1 MKIVKLRAT
10 NINSLKGTTQ
20 IDFPN
25 FLNGQA
31 LFAITGETGAGKST
45 ILDII
50 TCAIYGRTARLKD
63 ANELMTRGT
72 GEALCEVEFEV
83 KGKHY
88 RSSWSVHRSRGKADG
103 NFQPDKMELTLLG
116 EEDSIVETGV
126 SRVPKEIEKITGLD
140 FGRFSQSMMLAQGS
154 FDAFLKAKEKERSV
168 LLEKITGTKIYSQV
182 SKLTYDKFK
191 EKERNLSLLNAEL
204 KGIEYLSQ
212 EKREELEESFKI
224 QGNTLKEA
232 KEKRDNANKLYI
244 WREKLTN
251 LEKEFTDKTK
261 EYNDA
266 LKQKEEHKES
276 FVELEYANRAL
287 ELSQILS
294 NKNATQERF
303 RKNKERVESL
313 KNEIAE
319 LKVKLAKL
327 EEEATTS
334 TQLHNRAKADF
345 EVESKKLQNAREVQ
359 TKLESK
365 QSEITLLQKNIKEQE
380 EKRDTLKLKND
391 SLKKQIKLLKDEL
404 TNSEE
409 LLKKHNKDASLSLDI
424 EAIRQLVE
432 SYKNESKNRELI
444 DTSIKTKDEE
454 LSSKSS
460 ELPKLQ
466 KLLEELKKQKEH
478 TFKEYTSLDEKVK
491 TLEKEESTTIQ
502 KIDTLKTLNT
512 TLLHY
517 EQSSRDL
524 ADEKSR
530 LQTLEASINELYR
543 EEQTREDRLAIQK
556 KYIDSLE
563 IQERQTLLIQ
573 KYEEDRKNLIDGEPC
588 YLCGSKEHPFI
599 VHSISVDNTTKD
611 TLTKEKKSYSKEQEL
626 ITTLKSNIASQKAK
640 MDSSRLE
647 CSKITLKIDEYK
659 SIFTKH
665 NFLVDKESQ
674 ADLEEQLETQNKKLY
689 NLKEFRKTR
698 DELLKSKDNAQEL
711 FLKQEGLE
719 KELIGSIGIIKNHI
733 KHLTEK
739 KDESTATLLKTKNRL
754 NSYATKYATTFD
766 YTNLSES
773 FKILEQR
780 AKEYEAYQNN
790 QKRSKDK
797 LADIQIEFTKVQAD
811 LTSKIANIEE
821 DKKTLTQH
829 QLAYESLKKERTNIL
844 NIDNLDEYETSIKS
858 HWEKAEE
865 NHSSTMQ
872 TLSTNKSLL
881 VEKETRQS
889 KAQIDYKSSQIEKE
903 KALEEFTTSLANKGF
918 ESQLALE
925 NALKLNRAELQIVCT
940 NIKERYNST
949 KTLKKSAEDKLKEH
963 TKEHLTTEAL
973 EKLQIDKEQKEN
985 IYNELNRSI
994 GDVQRQLQT
1003 DKDNKEKAKNQLD
1016 TIELKQKELNTF
1028 AKLNE
1033 LIGSADGAKFSK
1045 FAQGITLDQLIYLA
1059 NSHLQHLSKR
1069 YFIVRQ
1075 KDEKNL
1081 LEIEIVDRYQGDE
1094 VRPATTLSGGESFL
1108 VSLALALGLS
1118 ELASQKISIDSLF
1131 LDEGFGTLD
1140 TDTLDVALDALSLL
1154 ESKGK
1159 MIGVISHVE
1168 ALKERIPLQIQVHKK
1183 GAGESYIVL
1192 ES

>member
-1 MKIVKLRAT
+1 MKIVRLRAT

-116 EEDSIVETGV
+116 EEGGILETGV
-126 SRVPKEIEKITGLD
+126 SKVPKEIAKITGLD

-154 FDAFLKAKEKERSV
+154 FDAFLKAKEKDRSV
-168 LLEKITGTKIYSQV
+168 LLEKITGTKIYSQI

-191 EKERNLSLLNAEL
+191 EKEKSLSLLNAEL

-212 EKREELEESFKI
+212 EKREELEESFKT

-276 FVELEYANRAL
+276 FVKLEYANRAL
-287 ELSQILS
+287 ELSPILS
-294 NKNATQERF
+294 NKNATQETF
-303 RKNKERVESL
+303 TKNKERLESL

-319 LKVKLAKL
+319 LKVKLVKL

-334 TQLHNRAKADF
+334 TQLHNRAKIDF

-365 QSEITLLQKNIKEQE
+365 QSEVTTLQNNIKEQE
-380 EKRDTLKLKND
+380 EKRDNLKLKND
-391 SLKKQIKLLKDEL
+391 SLQKQIKLLNDEL
-404 TNSEE
+404 TNSEK
-409 LLKKHNKDASLSLDI
+409 LLEKHNKDASLSLDI
-424 EAIRQLVE
+424 EAIKQLVE
-432 SYKNESKNRELI
+432 SYKNESEDRELI
-444 DTSIKTKDEE
+444 YTSLKKKDEE
-454 LSSKSS
+454 LNSKSS

-466 KLLEELKKQKEH
+466 KVLEELKKDKEH
-478 TFKEYTSLDEKVK
+478 TFKEYSTLDEKVK
-491 TLEKEESTTIQ
+491 TLEKEEATTIQ
-502 KIDTLKTLNT
+502 KIDMLKTLNT
-512 TLLHY
+512 TLPQY
-517 EQSSRDL
+517 EQSSKDL
-524 ADEKSR
+524 ADEKSK
-530 LQTLEASINELYR
+530 LQTLKASIKELYR
-543 EEQTREDRLAIQK
+543 EEQTKEDRLTIQK

-563 IQERQTLLIQ
+563 VQDRQTLLIQ

-599 VHSISVDNTTKD
+599 VHSTSVDSTTKI
-611 TLTKEKKSYSKEQEL
+611 TLTKEKKSYLKEQDL

-659 SIFTKH
+659 DIFTTH

-674 ADLEEQLETQNKKLY
+674 ADLEEQLETQNRKLS

-698 DELLKSKDNAQEL
+698 DELLKSKDNAQEV
-711 FLKQEGLE
+711 FLKQESLE
-719 KELIGSIGIIKNHI
+719 KELIGSIGIIKNNI
-733 KHLTEK
+733 QYLTEK
-739 KDESTATLLKTKNRL
+739 KDESTTTLLKTKNRL

-766 YTNLSES
+766 Y
-773 FKILEQR
+773 
-780 AKEYEAYQNN
+780 
-790 QKRSKDK
+790 DK
-797 LADIQIEFTKVQAD
+797 LEKSFELLNHRAIQYNTYQDSQKKYKNKLTDIQIDFTKVQAD
-811 LTSKIANIEE
+811 LTSKITNIEE
-821 DKKTLTQH
+821 DTKILTKYK
-829 QLAYESLKKERTNIL
+829 LDYESLKKERTNIL

-858 HWEKAEE
+858 HWNKAEE
-865 NHSSTMQ
+865 KYNSTMQ
-872 TLSTNKSLL
+872 TLSTNKTLL
-881 VEKETRQS
+881 VEKETQQS
-889 KAQIDYKSSQIEKE
+889 NAKTDYKSSQIEKE
-903 KALEEFTTSLANKGF
+903 KALEEFTTSLAKKGF

-925 NALKLNRAELQIVCT
+925 NALKLNRTELQIVCT
-940 NIKERYNST
+940 NIKEKYNST
-949 KTLKKSAEDKLKEH
+949 TTLKKSAEDKLNEH
-963 TKEHLTTEAL
+963 TKEYLTTEAL

-1003 DKDNKEKAKNQLD
+1003 DKDNKKKAKNQLD

-1028 AKLNE
+1028 TKLNE

-1069 YFIVRQ
+1069 YFIIRQ

-1094 VRPATTLSGGESFL
+1094 VRPAATLSGGESFL